1 MHGYRVLN
9 FRCPG
14 QKNHYTPRCVL
25 WAKNF
30 AHVLVYEIHRK
41 VILVL
46 PMYTKANDV
55 WLSLNGEHV
64 HTFKVEYS
72 LLSQLQ
78 SMFLFANTTTTN
90 VTGRTKDYVTKH
102 SLLNR
107 PMRCLHFDKVY
118 WVTGTETRLCRDSET
133 TTKIVN
139 FVVTYWIYYNKV
151 GHAK

>member
-1 MHGYRVLN
+1 MKLCTAEEIFGVEPN
-9 FRCPG
+9 TASPKSCN
-14 QKNHYTPRCVL
+14 QKLFVD
-25 WAKNF
+25 
-30 AHVLVYEIHRK
+30 AHELGHK
-41 VILVL
+41 C
-46 PMYTKANDV
+46 
-55 WLSLNGEHV
+55 
-64 HTFKVEYS
+64 FKVEYS

>member
-1 MHGYRVLN
+1 
-9 FRCPG
+9 
-14 QKNHYTPRCVL
+14 
-25 WAKNF
+25 
-30 AHVLVYEIHRK
+30 
-41 VILVL
+41 
-46 PMYTKANDV
+46 
-55 WLSLNGEHV
+55 
-64 HTFKVEYS
+64 
-72 LLSQLQ
+72 
-78 SMFLFANTTTTN
+78 MFLFANTTTN

-107 PMRCLHFDKVY
+107 PMRCFHFDKVY

>member
-1 MHGYRVLN
+1 M
-9 FRCPG
+9 
-14 QKNHYTPRCVL
+14 
-25 WAKNF
+25 
-30 AHVLVYEIHRK
+30 
-41 VILVL
+41 

-107 PMRCLHFDKVY
+107 PMRCFHFDKY
-118 WVTGTETRLCRDSET
+118 TGSHVLKQDCVG
-133 TTKIVN
+133 IV
-139 FVVTYWIYYNKV
+139 KQQQR
-151 GHAK
+151 